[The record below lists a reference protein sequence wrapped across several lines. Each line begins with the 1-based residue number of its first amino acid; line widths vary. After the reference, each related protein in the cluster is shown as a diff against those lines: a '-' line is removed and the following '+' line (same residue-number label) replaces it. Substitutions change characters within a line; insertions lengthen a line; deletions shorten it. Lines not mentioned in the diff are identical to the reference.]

1 MDKSVLTD
9 AMKAS
14 ISEVLAQMF
23 FMPIEFAAPDKSG
36 AAPQLDPETMVAK
49 LGFSGLACGTFFLLI
64 PASLALSVTA
74 DFLGVKSKGEARK
87 LVAGTVLEMVNML
100 AGSTLSTYDHQA
112 LFDLQLPELI
122 TVNELRV
129 LTEGVADQVVI
140 RIQAPENRM
149 AFRVV
154 LQQAAVVAGDG
165 ADSDNA

>member
-36 AAPQLDPETMVAK
+36 ADPQPDPETIVAR

-74 DFLGVKSKGEARK
+74 DFLGVTSKGEARK
-87 LVAGTVLEMVNML
+87 LVAGTVLEMANML
-100 AGSTLSTYDHQA
+100 AGSALSTYDHQV
-112 LFDLQLPELI
+112 LFDLQTPELI
-122 TVNELRV
+122 TVKELHA

-140 RIQAPENRM
+140 RIQTPESRM
-149 AFRVV
+149 AFQVV
-154 LQQAAVVAGDG
+154 LQQAAAVVGDG
-165 ADSDNA
+165 G